1 MNTYSLYRQLLD
13 EFISFK
19 SISTDPEY
27 KDEMVNTANYL
38 AKIFKE
44 YGFNVQIIEGYGNP
58 FVFAEYN
65 GVKDAETCLIYGH
78 YDVQPAELADG
89 WDSEPFT
96 VTERD
101 GKLYARGIVDNKG
114 QVLVHIATIFNL
126 IKEGK
131 LKFNIKFLI
140 EGDEESGS
148 REIDDFIDAHKD
160 LLASDFFII
169 SDGPI
174 LQDYPTIDVSF
185 RGIVNCE
192 LKITTSGKDLHSGM
206 YGGIV
211 PNAAEEAARIVNILK
226 DEEHWLNIEG
236 LNEDISMIDIT
247 IIENNKSIPISADD
261 LVKTTGTKIIFYDE
275 EIDAFTRN
283 GLFTSMEVTGFSS
296 GYTGNGF
303 RNAVPGKANVKIN
316 FRLRPDITPN
326 EFKELFTNHINA
338 IVSDYASAE
347 IIYDQDSPGVFL
359 STDNDYLTSA
369 IGILEEIFEKQVLR
383 LYQGAIV
390 PIGVTIQNEL
400 QIPGGLVNLAN
411 EDSDMHAANENFDI
425 DTLKKGIKF
434 SEKFFGE

>member
-1 MNTYSLYRQLLD
+1 MDTYSLYRQLLD
-13 EFISFK
+13 KFISFK

-27 KDEMVNTANYL
+27 KDEMMATAKYL
-38 AKIFKE
+38 EKIFKE
-44 YGFNVQIIEGYGNP
+44 YDFDVKIIEGYGNP
-58 FVFAEYN
+58 FAYAEYN
-65 GVKDAETCLIYGH
+65 KLKDAETCLIYGH
-78 YDVQPAELADG
+78 YDVQPASLEDG
-89 WDSEPFT
+89 WDSEPF
-96 VTERD
+96 VVDERD

-131 LKFNIKFLI
+131 LKYNIKFLI

-148 REIDDFIDAHKD
+148 VEIDNFIADHKN
-160 LLASDFFII
+160 LLKSDFFII

-185 RGIVNCE
+185 RGVINCE
-192 LKITTSGKDLHSGM
+192 LKIKTSGKDLHSGM

-211 PNAAEEAARIVNILK
+211 PNAAEEAARIINILK

-236 LNEDISMIDIT
+236 LNEEIDMIDVT
-247 IIENNKSIPISADD
+247 IIENNKSIPISADEL
-261 LVKTTGTKIIFYDE
+261 LVTTGTKVIFYDE
-275 EIDAFTRN
+275 EIDPFTRN
-283 GLFTSMEVTGFSS
+283 GLFTSMEVTGFNS

-303 RNAVPGKANVKIN
+303 RNAVPGKASVKLN

-326 EFKELFTNHINA
+326 EFKKLFSKHIESIIA
-338 IVSDYASAE
+338 DYADFE

-359 STDNDYLTSA
+359 NTDNTYLESS
-369 IGILEEIFEKQVLR
+369 ISILEEVFGKQVLK

-390 PIGVTIQNEL
+390 PIGVLIQNEL
-400 QIPGGLVNLAN
+400 QIPGGLINLAN

-425 DTLKKGIKF
+425 GVLKKGIKF
-434 SEKFFGE
+434 SEKFFGK